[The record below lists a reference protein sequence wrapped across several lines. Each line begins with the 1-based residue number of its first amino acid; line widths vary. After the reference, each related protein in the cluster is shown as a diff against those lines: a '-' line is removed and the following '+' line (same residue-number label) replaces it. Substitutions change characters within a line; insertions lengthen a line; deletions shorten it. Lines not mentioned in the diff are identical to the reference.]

1 MSAYAY
7 AESALVEKAA
17 IDLFAWLGW
26 QPVNAFNEAFGPGG
40 APGSENA
47 GEGVLTRYLVPKLRK
62 LNFTGSADAI
72 KMALIELAHDLLL
85 PKLISGTVDM
95 MVSVGPN
102 FFYTLTLWFYDRGQA
117 GGVRHKLQAATRYS
131 DVQ

>member
-1 MSAYAY
+1 MRIRLHNNDLDSINA
-7 AESALVEKAA
+7 SEK
-17 IDLFAWLGW
+17 
-26 QPVNAFNEAFGPGG
+26 
-40 APGSENA
+40 
-47 GEGVLTRYLVPKLRK
+47 
-62 LNFTGSADAI
+62 TGFFRRTP
-72 KMALIELAHDLLL
+72 M
-85 PKLISGTVDM
+85 ISGTVDM